1 MNPPPDPAD
10 KPIRSTWVLRRLR
23 KAGLVLLLLLTAFYL
38 IENWRGTRAWKIAQ
52 ARLAVAGESLD
63 LKALE
68 PPRIAPA
75 ANRCDTRVMKRM
87 AGTDCGRSG

>member
-1 MNPPPDPAD
+1 MNPCPDPAD
-10 KPIRSTWVLRRLR
+10 NPTRCTRVLRRLR

-38 IENWRGTRAWKIAQ
+38 IENWRGARAWKTAQ
-52 ARLAVAGESLD
+52 ARLAAAGESLD

-68 PPRIAPA
+68 PPWIAPE
-75 ANRCDTRVMKRM
+75 ANRCDTRVKRM